1 MPPGNLNYSGYDV
14 LAIYYQTEE
23 DTNPSPQNIVDF
35 DAQLFAD
42 NDAALVKY
50 MTRAGIPTDKSTKS
64 TVLLYSRFGTGG
76 LAQRVV
82 AACTYYMAING

>member
-1 MPPGNLNYSGYDV
+1 MSPGNLNYSGYDV

-23 DTNPSPQNIVDF
+23 NTNPSSQDIVDF
-35 DAQLFAD
+35 DAELFTD
-42 NDAALVKY
+42 NDATLVKY

-76 LAQRVV
+76 LAERVV
-82 AACTYYMAING
+82 AACTYYKNTSG

>member
-23 DTNPSPQNIVDF
+23 DPNPSPQDIVDF
-35 DAQLFAD
+35 DAELFKD
-42 NDAALVKY
+42 NDATLVKY
-50 MTRAGIPTDKSTKS
+50 MTRAGISTDKSTKS

-76 LAQRVV
+76 LAERVV
-82 AACTYYMAING
+82 AACRYYQSTSG